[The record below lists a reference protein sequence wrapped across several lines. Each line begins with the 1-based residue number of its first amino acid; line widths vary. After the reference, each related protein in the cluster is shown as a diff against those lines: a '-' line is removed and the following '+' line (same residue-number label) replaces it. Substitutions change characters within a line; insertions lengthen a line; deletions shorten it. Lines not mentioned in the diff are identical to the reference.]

1 MAIGYPIKKP
11 EKLNNLFV
19 GNQKLYNF
27 ENEQSSETT
36 EEQMSNEPPNDSV
49 YLKMLERRLE
59 RAERQN
65 DMLLIGLIGL
75 SLVMSF
81 SLIRSRR
88 EY

>member
-11 EKLNNLFV
+11 EKLKNLFV

-27 ENEQSSETT
+27 ENNEP
-36 EEQMSNEPPNDSV
+36 EQMSTEPPNDSSL
-49 YLKMLERRLE
+49 YLKMLEQRLE

-65 DMLLIGLIGL
+65 DILLVGLIGL
-75 SLVMSF
+75 SLIMSF
-81 SLIRSRR
+81 SLIRSKR